1 MFETL
6 FMKIWTYFMHVF
18 KPAKIAEY
26 VLRLDLIFDKQTY
39 LEYDKLRI
47 ILKKKKG
54 GGDIWVA

>member
-1 MFETL
+1 
-6 FMKIWTYFMHVF
+6 MHVF

-47 ILKKKKG
+47 ILKKKKRG